1 MGRVPLAARSSQ
13 AQFLARF
20 IEPAVALSKVSGQG
34 GPGACPVS
42 SSDLCPPPST
52 SGRREAAQSLNE
64 WDWAV
69 RDCGILGGM
78 QHLGV
83 TSDGAR
89 EVLLVMGG

>member
-52 SGRREAAQSLNE
+52 SGRREAAQSLND

-69 RDCGILGGM
+69 RDWGILGGM

-89 EVLLVMGG
+89 EGLLVMGR